1 MIGKMTTGIES
12 LLSITNQPTVTKEV
26 LEEHERLKYKFGR
39 ALEKAAGTR
48 GRVGR
53 ALMEEEEV
61 ARANLRAFERRHGL
75 T

>member
-1 MIGKMTTGIES
+1 MIGKKMTGIES
-12 LLSITNQPTVTKEV
+12 LLSTTDQPKVTKEV
-26 LEEHERLKYKFGR
+26 LEEHARLKYKFER
-39 ALEKAAGTR
+39 ALERAAGTR

-61 ARANLRAFERRHGL
+61 SRSNLRAFERRHGL

>member
-1 MIGKMTTGIES
+1 MIGKMTTGIGS
-12 LLSITNQPTVTKEV
+12 LLNTTNQPSVTKEI
-26 LEEHERLKYKFGR
+26 LQEHGRLKYKFER

-61 ARANLRAFERRHGL
+61 ARSNLRAFERLHGL

>member
-1 MIGKMTTGIES
+1 MIGKKMTGIES
-12 LLSITNQPTVTKEV
+12 LLNTTDQPKVTKEV
-26 LEEHERLKYKFGR
+26 LEEHARLKYKFER
-39 ALEKAAGTR
+39 ALERAAGTR

-61 ARANLRAFERRHGL
+61 ARSNLRAFERRHGL